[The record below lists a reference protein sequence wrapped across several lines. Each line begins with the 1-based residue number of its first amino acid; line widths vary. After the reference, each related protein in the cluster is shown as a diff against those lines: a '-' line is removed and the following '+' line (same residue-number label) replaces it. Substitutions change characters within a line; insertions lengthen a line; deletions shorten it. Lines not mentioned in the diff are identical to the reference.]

1 MRRSSIE
8 ARRFLVA
15 AATAISL
22 MPLLANADPAPT
34 MVRIGALV
42 PPVLISPEEG
52 MRQALKELGYMEG
65 RNLIIERRL
74 AETNEALQSGAAD
87 LVRSRVDLIVA
98 FGTAAARAALSATS
112 TIPVVFISG
121 DPVGTG
127 LAASLARPGANGT
140 GVSTLS
146 SELMSKRLELLQK
159 IAPRIR
165 RVILLGN
172 PDSPLHAGMLKEA
185 QNAARTLHVH
195 VIALDANNADELDT
209 ALQRVQRSVGDAF
222 TVSSNVFFLAN
233 RARIAE
239 AVGKAKLPAI
249 FPQRDYHDAGV
260 LMSYGA
266 NLNETGRQMAG
277 YVDRILKGAKPGELP
292 IEQMSKYE
300 LVIDLRVARAMGFKV
315 PQDLL
320 LRADEVIR

>member
-1 MRRSSIE
+1 MAR
-8 ARRFLVA
+8 ATRRFLMA
-15 AATAISL
+15 LATAISL
-22 MPLLANADPAPT
+22 LPVLAKGDPSPT
-34 MVRIGALV
+34 IVRIGALV
-42 PPVLISPEEG
+42 PPVLLSPEEG
-52 MRQALKELGYMEG
+52 MRQGLKELGYIEG
-65 RNLIIERRL
+65 ANLTIERRL
-74 AETNEALQSGAAD
+74 AGTNDALQSGAAD

-127 LAASLARPGANGT
+127 LAATLAQPGANGT
-140 GVSTLS
+140 GVSSLS
-146 SELMSKRLELLQK
+146 SELMPKRLELLQQ

-172 PDSPLHAGMLKEA
+172 PDSPLHAGMLREA
-185 QNAARTLHVH
+185 QKAARTLHIH
-195 VIALDANNADELDT
+195 IIALDANNADELDA
-209 ALQRVQRSVGDAF
+209 ALRGIQRNAGDAF
-222 TVSSNVFFLAN
+222 TVSSNVFFLSN
-233 RARIAE
+233 RAKIAE
-239 AVGKAKLPAI
+239 AVAKAKLPAI

-266 NLNETGRQMAG
+266 NLKEAGRQMAG
-277 YVDRILKGAKPGELP
+277 YVDRILKGANPGELP

-300 LVIDLRVARAMGFKV
+300 LVVNLRVARAMGLKV
-315 PQDLL
+315 PQELL